1 MKATGEVMSIST
13 NFEGGLMK
21 ALRSLEQHVDC
32 LRSYDFSA
40 LSKEELLDRLQKVDD
55 MRIFVIAEAVR
66 KGISYEDIH
75 RITMVDNW
83 FIDKIAILTEME
95 TRLES
100 EELTEELLREAKRL
114 EFPDNVIAR
123 LSGKEE
129 KDIKALRDQFG
140 IHAAFKTVDT
150 CAAEFAA
157 ETPYYYSVFDGENES
172 LPESKGRKKVMV
184 LGSGPIRIG
193 QGVEFDYCSVHA
205 TWCKCQTFLSLL
217 SGRRKQT
224 SNIFSFSIQI

>member
-1 MKATGEVMSIST
+1 
-13 NFEGGLMK
+13 
-21 ALRSLEQHVDC
+21 
-32 LRSYDFSA
+32 
-40 LSKEELLDRLQKVDD
+40 

-95 TRLES
+95 ARLES

-129 KDIKALRDQFG
+129 KDIKALRDQYG

-205 TWCKCQTFLSLL
+205 TWAFARAGYETIIVNNNPETVSTDFDIADKLYF
-217 SGRRKQT
+217 
-224 SNIFSFSIQI
+224 